1 METTLNQATYQL
13 LKNDI
18 MTFAL
23 VPGEAISAAKVAERY
38 HVSRT
43 PAREAI
49 VRLDKEGLV
58 DIFPQSG
65 TLVSKIN
72 LARTRQEWFVRYT
85 LEAGMAGAFMRRCA
99 AGTVAAMEE
108 NLRQMEGSQGE
119 GGAGR
124 YLLLDNAFH
133 DIIYDTAGELL
144 AKEIIH
150 TQVTHYNRLRYLTD
164 LRPAV
169 REKTIAE
176 HRLLIQAARDG
187 DAALFEERL
196 KGHIGRLAADQE
208 LILKRYPEYFE
219 AGEERQG
226 AGQERQDGAS

>member
-65 TLVSKIN
+65 TIVSKIN

-85 LEAGMAGAFMRRCA
+85 LEAGMAGEFMRRCT

-108 NLRQMEGSQGE
+108 NLRQMERSKGE
-119 GGAGR
+119 G

-164 LRPAV
+164 LRPNV
-169 REKTIAE
+169 REKTIME
-176 HRLLIQAARDG
+176 HRMLIQAARDG
-187 DAALFEERL
+187 DAPLFEERL
-196 KGHIGRLAADQE
+196 RGHIGRLAADQE
-208 LILKRYPEYFE
+208 QILERYPEYFE
-219 AGEERQG
+219 EGE
-226 AGQERQDGAS
+226 AL